1 MYDLIPCRYPCAVE
15 YLIAVVSVNVKYPNE
30 NASLDILFIKT
41 FKDKLAQ
48 FGRRIILDHL
58 HIKVLCSFYHSF
70 NINSFDMRSSPYTKE
85 TLINTFLPFFK
96 MSSKTE
102 IRTFFK
108 TAKRTLRFNQRIPK
122 HRLIINV
129 EISAHSI
136 YYILNLV
143 LGKAVSLHADKAV
156 ERYSL
161 ECVRMPRKAV
171 VVDVEFL
178 DIAAAE
184 R

>member
-58 HIKVLCSFYHSF
+58 HIKVLCSFYQSF
-70 NINSFDMRSSPYTKE
+70 NINSFDMRSSPYTN
-85 TLINTFLPFFK
+85 L
-96 MSSKTE
+96 
-102 IRTFFK
+102 
-108 TAKRTLRFNQRIPK
+108 
-122 HRLIINV
+122 RLIINV

-161 ECVRMPRKAV
+161 EGVRMPRKAV